1 MDTAG
6 ATNNGFHIDGT
17 FISRIVAEHEGIYFF
32 HTSLQILNTGTQIH
46 KMTLWIRKNGTD
58 LEYTSSRSS
67 IHGRHAG
74 VDGTQVLSTAY
85 TISLNANDYV
95 ELLWQSDASDV
106 TLSNIPAGTTPTT
119 PTTPSVSVEVVQIM
133 YTQLGPQGPQ
143 GPSVGPD
150 LVLAGNVTAD
160 YVSASNGNVTASS
173 AVGRGFFG
181 NGYNISHIAAGN
193 ITTGQLANA
202 RLPTNVNIGGTFNAN
217 GYATFA
223 GNVGVTGNLG
233 VHDVNSSGNVTVN
246 NGGFL
251 FGNGYYL
258 GALNAANVTTGQLV
272 NARLPTNVN
281 IGGTLNANGATT
293 LVDAT
298 LTGNLQMQNLKQLRL
313 YSTTQYLDSV
323 NGNALRVYSY
333 GPSNGGVITFASNAT
348 TVGSFGFDGLTVTG
362 NAGVSKTV
370 TAAAFSG
377 PSLTA
382 AAATSLVLGAGGS
395 EKARIDANGNVGIGN
410 ASAVH
415 SLSVN
420 GTTYVRNALTMQGGT
435 VSAPSGINFVATD
448 PGVMIEKRYAANDRY
463 GIGQYTGG
471 VTRVYAAGGYALATL
486 KLCFATAENT
496 FTDALTCV
504 TTGNVGIGTS
514 SPAYQLQLSTDSAAK
529 PTTSTWTISSD
540 RRVKLNIEDA
550 DLDICY
556 DTVKTLPLRRFTYD
570 ANVFPSVPDRSV
582 VGWVAQEVVNVLPKA
597 VSITNQHGF
606 PDFLGLDVDQIYKT
620 MYGALRKVI
629 DRNEALEARV
639 ALLEVMRQ
647 P

>member
-258 GALNAANVTTGQLV
+258 GALNAANVTTGQLA

-281 IGGTLNANGATT
+281 IGGTLNANGTTT

-298 LTGNLQMQNLKQLRL
+298 LTGNVQMQTEKQLRL

-323 NGNALRVYSY
+323 NGNALRLYSH
-333 GPSNGGVITFASNAT
+333 GPSNGGVIAFLSNAT
-348 TVGSFGFDGLTVTG
+348 TVGAFGFDGLTVTG
-362 NAGVSKTV
+362 NASVSKTL

-377 PSLTA
+377 PRLTA
-382 AAATSLVLGAGGS
+382 AAATALVLGAGGS
-395 EKARIDANGNVGIGN
+395 EKVRIDVNGNVGIGN
-410 ASAVH
+410 TAAVH

-420 GTTYVRNALTMQGGT
+420 GTAYVRNALTMQGGT
-435 VSAPSGINFVATD
+435 VAAPSGINFTATD
-448 PGVMIEKRYAANDRY
+448 PGVLIEKRYGANDRY

-471 VTRVYAAGGYALATL
+471 VTRVYAAGGYAPATL

-504 TTGNVGIGTS
+504 PTGNVGIGTS

-570 ANVFPSVPDRSV
+570 ANVFPSVPDRNV
-582 VGWVAQEVVNVLPKA
+582 VGWVAQEVANVLPKA
-597 VSITNQHGF
+597 VSITSQHGF

-639 ALLEVMRQ
+639 ALLEAMRQ